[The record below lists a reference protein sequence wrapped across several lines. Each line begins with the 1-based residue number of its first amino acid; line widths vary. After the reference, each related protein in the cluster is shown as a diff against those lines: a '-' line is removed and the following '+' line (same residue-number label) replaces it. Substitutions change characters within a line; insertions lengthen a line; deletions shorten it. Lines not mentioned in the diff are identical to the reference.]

1 MKIPM
6 VWTLKQLNRKE
17 ILFMRKENKK
27 IIARLE
33 RRKRTTRRVC
43 DIKGIYLQ
51 IPFKHLGKM
60 LTAREIEKLG
70 N

>member
-1 MKIPM
+1 M
-6 VWTLKQLNRKE
+6 T
-17 ILFMRKENKK
+17 KENKK
-27 IIARLE
+27 ILARLN

-51 IPFKHLGKM
+51 IPLKYLGKM

>member
-1 MKIPM
+1 M
-6 VWTLKQLNRKE
+6 T
-17 ILFMRKENKK
+17 KENKK
-27 IIARLE
+27 ILAKLN
-33 RRKRTTRRVC
+33 RRKRAARRVC

>member
-1 MKIPM
+1 MKSPM

-27 IIARLE
+27 IMARLE

>member
-1 MKIPM
+1 
-6 VWTLKQLNRKE
+6 
-17 ILFMRKENKK
+17 MRKENKK
-27 IIARLE
+27 IMERLE
-33 RRKRTTRRVC
+33 RRKRTARRVC

-60 LTAREIEKLG
+60 LSAREIEKLG

>member
-1 MKIPM
+1 M
-6 VWTLKQLNRKE
+6 VWTLKQLNRNE

-27 IIARLE
+27 IMARLE
-33 RRKRTTRRVC
+33 RRKRAARRVC

>member
-1 MKIPM
+1 
-6 VWTLKQLNRKE
+6 
-17 ILFMRKENKK
+17 MRKENKK
-27 IIARLE
+27 IMARLE

-51 IPFKHLGKM
+51 IPFKYLGKM
-60 LTAREIEKLG
+60 LNAREIEKLG